1 MPTSNLPT
9 LKQIF
14 TIRWN
19 PNRDLIVVAISWLLV
34 VGALSTAT
42 FVLGQAVWG
51 GIAYFLMYAVVGAAL
66 CGIGL
71 PLLWMAGVRKRP
83 LSDLGITTRQ
93 WKLSLAI
100 QILLTLVI
108 NLPRLLQLEFPPF
121 GQLLSLATMALA
133 IGLFEAIFWRGW
145 VQLRLEEA
153 FGILPSILLAS
164 LLYAVYHIGYGM
176 PASEITFLFFI
187 GLMFAVV
194 FRITSSI
201 LILWPFF
208 QPMGQLITLINDKLA
223 LPPVAALGF
232 VEAFAVMIVLI
243 WLANK
248 FLKNLSKKQSVPNAA
263 ESHS

>member
-1 MPTSNLPT
+1 MDTSSFPT

-14 TIRWN
+14 TFRWN
-19 PNRDLIVVAISWLLV
+19 PNRDLVMVAISWLLV
-34 VGALSTAT
+34 VGALSLAT
-42 FVLGQAVWG
+42 FVIGQEVWG
-51 GIAYFLMYAVVGAAL
+51 GMGYFTMYALVGAAL
-66 CGIGL
+66 CGVGL
-71 PLLWMAGVRKRP
+71 PLLWVVVICKRP
-83 LSDLGITTRQ
+83 LSDLGITARH
-93 WKLSLAI
+93 WKLSLLL
-100 QILLTLVI
+100 QLLLTLVI
-108 NLPRLLQLEFPPF
+108 NVLRLLQLDMPPM
-121 GQLLSLATMALA
+121 QEVLPLVAMALA
-133 IGLFEAIFWRGW
+133 IGFFEAIFWRGW

-153 FGILPSILLAS
+153 FGILPALVMAS

-208 QPMGQLITLINDKLA
+208 QPLGQLITLLSDKLV

-232 VEAFAVMIVLI
+232 IEAFAAMLALI

-248 FLKNLSKKQSVPNAA
+248 YLKSYQRKNPVKTAA
-263 ESHS
+263 SLPT